1 MYLNGSALRKNVS
14 PQPSAGPLHPAQSA
28 PKLFIGGKLCGE
40 DLQYSPEEKE
50 HNAKGTENETILGSE
65 VPAGY
70 QKRHMAAGGSST
82 KGAVHTLWPYLP
94 KALASGSFPIEV
106 AGGRGF
112 QREGFPRSQLRHLA
126 PAVGDNAQIYLA
138 LMGQGILEQDHPAR
152 IAEGRVSYITTYE
165 QHKAIPYRACIN
177 ARRWRIGRLVCA
189 DDSETTLDRRVKQW
203 SLTLDNRRLG
213 GRVAGGRRA

>member
-1 MYLNGSALRKNVS
+1 MVQLCEKTYLLSQAQVRYILRQAL
-14 PQPSAGPLHPAQSA
+14 QSFLLA
-28 PKLFIGGKLCGE
+28 ENFAAKTCNTR
-40 DLQYSPEEKE
+40 QEEKE

-126 PAVGDNAQIYLA
+126 QKESGMRTAGY
-138 LMGQGILEQDHPAR
+138 
-152 IAEGRVSYITTYE
+152 
-165 QHKAIPYRACIN
+165 
-177 ARRWRIGRLVCA
+177 
-189 DDSETTLDRRVKQW
+189 
-203 SLTLDNRRLG
+203 
-213 GRVAGGRRA
+213 RVALLLATVVVSGSALPASGRRRQRSDLSGAHGPGNS

>member
-1 MYLNGSALRKNVS
+1 LYLNGSALRKNVS
-14 PQPSAGPLHPAQSA
+14 PQPSAGPLHPAPSA

-82 KGAVHTLWPYLP
+82 IGAVHTLWPYLP

-112 QREGFPRSQLRHLA
+112 QREGYPRSQLRHLA
-126 PAVGDNAQIYLA
+126 QKESGMRTAGY
-138 LMGQGILEQDHPAR
+138 
-152 IAEGRVSYITTYE
+152 
-165 QHKAIPYRACIN
+165 
-177 ARRWRIGRLVCA
+177 
-189 DDSETTLDRRVKQW
+189 
-203 SLTLDNRRLG
+203 
-213 GRVAGGRRA
+213 RVALLLATVVVSGSALPASGRRRQRSDLSGAHGPGNS